1 MKIEVERLYISG
13 LQQATHILIEIT
25 DTDFVQCPG
34 PLLINCHNILSCLQS
49 FLLSYFAKERR
60 DDPKQHLLV
69 QLEEII
75 KQKLK
80 EQKHEA
86 DSETAGCIEK

>member
-1 MKIEVERLYISG
+1 MKIEVARIFTNG
-13 LQQATHILIEIT
+13 LNQATHITVEIT
-25 DTDFVQCPG
+25 DVDFVQCPG
-34 PLLINCHNILSCLQS
+34 PLLINCHNVIS
-49 FLLSYFAKERR
+49 FLQAFLLEHFAKERR

-86 DSETAGCIEK
+86 DSKTC